1 MSNAEKKPFLAM
13 ATTTPSANSAAMASS
28 VPRLDTAGIAELL
41 GLTREYV
48 TDCVT
53 KRVDFPKPFINVSR
67 KTRYWR
73 TTDVHAWMRGD
84 SGGQSR
90 KKGAGNAR

>member
-1 MSNAEKKPFLAM
+1 M
-13 ATTTPSANSAAMASS
+13 TTENQNAMASS
-28 VPRLDTAGIAELL
+28 TPRLDTAGIAELL

-73 TTDVHAWMRGD
+73 TSDVQAWMRG
-84 SGGQSR
+84 
-90 KKGAGNAR
+90 K